1 MAPFGCAGHCS
12 VTGAALQ
19 CSCAGRETASHS
31 LCPSTPALSL
41 SPAGRSGLS
50 LPGPGRRICP
60 RLYAGLEPSF
70 ALSQRLF
77 PAPGGK
83 KGFALLTA
91 VVKISTRALASSDI
105 LPPLLWILVLCFG
118 ELLLPESIALQLQH
132 CDHTGHG
139 LCFPTCRRIF
149 CGW

>member
-77 PAPGGK
+77 PAAGREEGLRSAHCCSKDLNACSRLLRHPPSSPMDSG
-83 KGFALLTA
+83 ALLWGA
-91 VVKISTRALASSDI
+91 FAAGKHRSSVAAL
-105 LPPLLWILVLCFG
+105 
-118 ELLLPESIALQLQH
+118 
-132 CDHTGHG
+132 
-139 LCFPTCRRIF
+139 
-149 CGW
+149 